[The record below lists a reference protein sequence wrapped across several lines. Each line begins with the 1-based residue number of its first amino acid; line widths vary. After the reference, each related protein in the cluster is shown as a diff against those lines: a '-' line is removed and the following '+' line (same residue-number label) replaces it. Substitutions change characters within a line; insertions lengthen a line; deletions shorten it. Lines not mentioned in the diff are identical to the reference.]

1 MKKIIKIAL
10 VASLLTNIAS
20 ANPIGRMGLEKI
32 VREFSIPYIKA
43 LNEEAHGF
51 TSNFFA
57 KNKKYAESL
66 LLEVWHK
73 HVKKG
78 VIPSRQELIE
88 LDNCFAKANHG
99 ILNLPGE
106 GGHTL
111 LKNVLDWPESLER
124 TKFLKELCDR
134 GAQLNARD
142 KYVIGAEKLLKTYLP
157 INSEKLLKAY
167 LNVPMDASAWRT
179 VKALRTF
186 MTKNTKEKVD
196 IRVAFSKITKSQGQ
210 ERLKKVEEIQELY
223 PEVEKDLLVQ
233 RAQEQ
238 KARSNK

>member
-20 ANPIGRMGLEKI
+20 ANPIGRMGLDKI

-66 LLEVWHK
+66 LLEVWHE
-73 HVKKG
+73 HIKKG

-111 LKNVLDWPESLER
+111 LKNVLDWPESLGR

-142 KYVIGAEKLLKTYLP
+142 KYVMGAEKLLKTYL
-157 INSEKLLKAY
+157 
-167 LNVPMDASAWRT
+167 NVPMEASAWRT
-179 VKALRTF
+179 IKALRTF

-210 ERLKKVEEIQELY
+210 ERLKKVKEIQELY

-238 KARSNK
+238 KARSRNKII